1 MTGWDALDAELA
13 QWDAPPTLW
22 WRDDDA
28 QKPTAALERLSEQA
42 ARHRAPL
49 HLAVIPEGLSPA
61 LAPWLAARPH
71 IWSLQHGLRHKN
83 HEPKGL
89 RASEVGISRDLA
101 LQEADL
107 KDGWTRLQGLPQL
120 LPVFVPPWT
129 RIAPATEAELPKW
142 GFPVLS
148 NGGARAQLPDIPGL
162 QRFNIHFD
170 PILWK
175 GGARFR
181 GVERTLK
188 SLIAHLAWRRAHDP
202 EEPTGMV
209 THHLETDA
217 DTWAFQEELLVR
229 LAGRVRWVSLPE
241 VMEC

>member
-1 MTGWDALDAELA
+1 MTGWDGLEAELA
-13 QWDAPPTLW
+13 QWDTPPTLW

-28 QKPTAALERLSEQA
+28 QKPTAALDRLSDQA
-42 ARHRAPL
+42 ARHGAPL
-49 HLAVIPEGLSPA
+49 HLAVIPEGMSPD

-71 IWSLQHGLRHKN
+71 IWALQHGLRHQN

-89 RASEVGISRDLA
+89 RPSEVGISRDLA

-107 KDGWTRLQGLPQL
+107 REGWALLQGLPNL

-129 RIAPATEAELPKW
+129 RIGAATERALPGW

-148 NGGARAQLPDIPGL
+148 NGGNRSELEVVAGL
-162 QRFNIHFD
+162 QRLNIHFD

-181 GVERTLK
+181 GVDRTLK
-188 SLIAHLAWRRAHDP
+188 SLIAHLAHRRAHDP
-202 EEPTGMV
+202 DEPTGMV
-209 THHLETDA
+209 THHLDTDE
-217 DTWAFQEELLVR
+217 DTWAFQEALLER
-229 LAGRVRWVSLPE
+229 LKDRVRWIALKDIL
-241 VMEC
+241 